1 MRVTLNKGDMLYLP
15 AMWFHHVSQTPDYFD
30 PQQKEGTK
38 AAIAVNWWT
47 DMKYEGP
54 FWAGLELN
62 RRLLAQL
69 DGREE
74 EEDD

>member
-1 MRVTLNKGDMLYLP
+1 
-15 AMWFHHVSQTPDYFD
+15 MWFHHVSQTPDYFN
-30 PQQKEGTK
+30 PQKMDGTK

-47 DMKYEGP
+47 DMKYDGP

-74 EEDD
+74 EEDEEGECVVEEE